1 MMKRTAVMIAAATLA
16 CTVGATGVWAA
27 GPGSSG

>member
-16 CTVGATGVWAA
+16 CAVGANGVWAA

>member
-16 CTVGATGVWAA
+16 CTVGANGVWAA